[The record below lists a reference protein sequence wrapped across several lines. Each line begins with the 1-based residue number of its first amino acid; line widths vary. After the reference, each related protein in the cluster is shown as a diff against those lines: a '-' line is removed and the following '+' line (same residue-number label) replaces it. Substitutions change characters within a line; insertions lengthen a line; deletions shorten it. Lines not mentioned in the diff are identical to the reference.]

1 MKIFNWS
8 SDKNQQLIVERGRSF
23 EEVIFHIQNGGVLD
37 DIAHPNTTDYA
48 NQRIFIVNIHE
59 YAYLIPYVEN
69 QDEIF
74 LKTIIPSRKF
84 TKAYLGGEV

>member
-48 NQRIFIVNIHE
+48 NQRIFIVNIDE